1 MALAGIRQA
10 VDRAVYAAV
19 RPGRAEGI
27 VSPELAAEGFKK
39 KLWPGSGHMAGV
51 MAGVNG
57 WGQVFTFDIDIFPES
72 PASDIRCGR
81 LQTSTTGLSW
91 PGIFFPC
98 LVA

>member
-39 KLWPGSGHMAGV
+39 KLWPGSGR
-51 MAGVNG
+51 
-57 WGQVFTFDIDIFPES
+57 GQVFTFDIDIFPES